1 MGSHDFTWLMYDSYP
16 FNGFSAESR
25 CVLLHHSRLVKW
37 NTLICSSWQCRLPFH
52 RYPLSTTRI
61 YPLLPALRPSTWNF
75 MEFPAAAAAAW
86 IFGYRDELSVVAM
99 CFNEVFLWNNASA
112 IQSFPKKSGLSNRHS
127 FAWCLWA
134 FVYTR
139 GERSFGI
146 LPSWIRF
153 ERQASVGIQQKFSAA
168 LHSQVCL
175 AAQLGKI
182 CHRIIHYTKKKQF
195 SPRDIHR
202 ICANERQG
210 HQCHCSASQA
220 LLGLN
225 VVSHHQRF
233 HDSWP
238 SQRDPIILKCFR
250 HGWPMPSLELQS
262 YSHPHRFPSDH
273 AWKDFRMPT
282 LPLIP
287 ATRCARNEVTAIA
300 AIAQRCAHLTSNCF
314 YPLWDHCVGLCRTRL
329 IQNEMKK

>member
-1 MGSHDFTWLMYDSYP
+1 MLVSLRLDTRWEKFWNIAKLDSFWKASIRWHSAKILGSSPQSSLP
-16 FNGFSAESR
+16 CRSA
-25 CVLLHHSRLVKW
+25 
-37 NTLICSSWQCRLPFH
+37 
-52 RYPLSTTRI
+52 
-61 YPLLPALRPSTWNF
+61 
-75 MEFPAAAAAAW
+75 
-86 IFGYRDELSVVAM
+86 
-99 CFNEVFLWNNASA
+99 
-112 IQSFPKKSGLSNRHS
+112 
-127 FAWCLWA
+127 
-134 FVYTR
+134 
-139 GERSFGI
+139 
-146 LPSWIRF
+146 
-153 ERQASVGIQQKFSAA
+153 RQNMPQNYA
-168 LHSQVCL
+168 
-175 AAQLGKI
+175 
-182 CHRIIHYTKKKQF
+182 KKKQF

-233 HDSWP
+233 HDYWP